1 MSETDTTVNLENVDP
16 YAFYKYLR
24 ENSPVFRDKDGPWQV
39 ARYDDVRRVLREHP
53 VFSSNVTLRDPEEN
67 GTPTMLFSDPPV
79 HGRLRK
85 LVSRAFSP
93 GNINSQR
100 DMITTRC
107 EELMLDMKERKEVDL
122 NAALASPL
130 PITVIAQMLG
140 VEDGDMLAFK
150 HWSVKVFSNIG
161 DILFAQPAADVVAA
175 ADEMNAYFLN
185 RIHDIRKHPEDTLLG
200 KLISYETEEGML
212 DDEEILSFCRL
223 LLIAGNETTTGLII
237 GLVRVFHEMPEIF
250 AQLKSNPDLAP
261 DIVEET
267 LRFYSPFS
275 ATVRRASQDIEL
287 AGQHILKGDLLM
299 PLIASANRDEAVF
312 EQADQFIADRSPNPH
327 LGFGSGIHN
336 CLGAALAR
344 LEGEIALRSMAKH
357 LKSIQLVDYDPAALS
372 EFVKPEVIKIRV
384 EPV

>member
-1 MSETDTTVNLENVDP
+1 MDAYT
-16 YAFYKYLR
+16 FYKNLR
-24 ENSPVFRDKDGPWQV
+24 ENKPVFRDDNGPWQV

-53 VFSSNVTLRDPEEN
+53 VFSSDVALRDPGEK

-100 DMITTRC
+100 QMITARC
-107 EELMLDMKERKEVDL
+107 EELMVDMKERGEVDL

-161 DILFAQPAADVVAA
+161 DILFAKPAADVVAA

-185 RIHDIRKHPEDTLLG
+185 RIHGIRKHPEDTLLG

-237 GLVRVFHEMPEIF
+237 GLVRVFHEMPEKF
-250 AQLKSNPDLAP
+250 AQLQSNPDLAP

-312 EQADQFIADRSPNPH
+312 KHADKFIADRSPNPH

-357 LKSIQLVDYDPAALS
+357 LKSISLVDYDPAALS
-372 EFVKPEVIKIRV
+372 EFVKPDVIKIRV
-384 EPV
+384 QPA